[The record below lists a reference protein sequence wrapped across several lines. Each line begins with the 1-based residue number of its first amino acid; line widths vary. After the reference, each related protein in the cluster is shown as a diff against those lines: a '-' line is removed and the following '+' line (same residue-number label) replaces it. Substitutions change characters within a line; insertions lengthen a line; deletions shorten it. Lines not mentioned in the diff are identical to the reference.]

1 MCEYVT
7 MAKLSLSLNCY
18 PLSIEYLQV
27 ILADLIP
34 LFPLP
39 LVLFP
44 GTAVPLHIFEERY
57 KIMIRDVM
65 DGDETFGIVRVEDSS
80 GRLAKIGCL
89 AKLTSIE
96 RLADG
101 RMNIFTEGMQKFSI
115 IELVHERA
123 YAQARVQ
130 MIDEPAP
137 NAKAQA
143 QAKKLRTVLDDVI
156 RLSEKL
162 AGELIPSDKVPS
174 DPAGLSYWI
183 ADSFYSSTA
192 EQQRL
197 LDMVTVNERLECERI
212 RLDAACKQLAARTAL
227 KDVFS

>member
-1 MCEYVT
+1 M
-7 MAKLSLSLNCY
+7 
-18 PLSIEYLQV
+18 EYLQV
-27 ILADLIP
+27 ILPDLIP

-80 GRLAKIGCL
+80 GKLAKTGCL

-101 RMNIFTEGMQKFSI
+101 RMNIFTEGVKKFSI
-115 IELVHERA
+115 IELVQERA
-123 YAQARVQ
+123 YAQARVK
-130 MIDEPAP
+130 MLDEPVP
-137 NAKAQA
+137 NAKAQEL
-143 QAKKLRTVLDDVI
+143 AKKLRTLLDDVI

-162 AGELIPSDKVPS
+162 AGEFIPSDKVPS
-174 DPAGLSYWI
+174 DPTGLSYWI
-183 ADSFYSSTA
+183 ADCFYSSTA
-192 EQQRL
+192 EQQKL
-197 LDMVTVNERLECERI
+197 LDMLTVNERLESERI